1 MQNFLGRTRCVLGN
15 VKVADHACES
25 RTYIQT
31 SRTCSWMGVLPKFLL
46 IKFKCLDWHIHVKFY
61 LKPQSV
67 LKWEEVRSLRCEN
80 SVLFLSKKPS
90 HFHDKGFG
98 PFALGLILR
107 GRVFGIQKWPV
118 ILSSQMHTILCL
130 CCWLYFTYDCFGF
143 QRSFCDCF
151 GYSIFYQLPFIILP
165 PALGCICE
173 WNVSCYLHYEGLF
186 PDLGV

>member
-1 MQNFLGRTRCVLGN
+1 MQNFFGRTRCVLGN

-80 SVLFLSKKPS
+80 SVLFLSKNPLIFTTKVLDRLHLAS
-90 HFHDKGFG
+90 FWEGGFLEFRNGLLYYHLRCIQSCVYVAGCTLHMTALVFNGASVTALVTVFFINFH
-98 PFALGLILR
+98 L
-107 GRVFGIQKWPV
+107 
-118 ILSSQMHTILCL
+118 
-130 CCWLYFTYDCFGF
+130 
-143 QRSFCDCF
+143 
-151 GYSIFYQLPFIILP
+151 
-165 PALGCICE
+165 
-173 WNVSCYLHYEGLF
+173 
-186 PDLGV
+186 